1 MKATIILLLSLG
13 PLLVFDGY
21 SQIIKTWKIDSFQ
34 IELIRIEQAR
44 VDVGIGYHVRL
55 SFFTMFEVKKNN
67 LPITIGGGGID
78 VSKDSCVISFLELP
92 KNRVKNGIVGRTYRI
107 NLCKSEISSQKV
119 VKPQWTLNAIDSM
132 TITPLDSVIY
142 NHYNPWQPIIV
153 PHYNMGKPVKLHPK
167 MVEGFLMFFNDA
179 YLTASFKPTDFLKP
193 YNPTFEFTLY
203 TGEKTV
209 SLKYYWGR
217 FLIDGCIYGGGSAY
231 GGATGSDELKFWEA
245 NHRLWGRKE

>member
-1 MKATIILLLSLG
+1 MKKTKLLFLYLSS
-13 PLLVFDGY
+13 LVYFNCY
-21 SQIIKTWKIDSFQ
+21 SQIIKTWNIDSFQ

-44 VDVGIGYHVRL
+44 VDVGIHYHVPP

-78 VSKDSCVISFLELP
+78 VSKDSCIISFLELP
-92 KNRVKNGIVGRTYRI
+92 KNRVKNGIVGHTYRI

-119 VKPQWTLNAIDSM
+119 VKPQWTLDAIDSM
-132 TITPLDSVIY
+132 TIMPLDSVIY
-142 NHYNPWQPIIV
+142 NHYNPWQPIVV

-167 MVEGFLMFFNDA
+167 MVVGFLMFFNDA

-203 TGEKTV
+203 TGKKSL

-217 FLIDGCIYGGGSAY
+217 FLVDGFIYGGGTAF
-231 GGATGSDELKFWEA
+231 GGGSGSDELKFWEA
-245 NHRLWGRKE
+245 NLKLWGK